1 MSLKLTFVTAQEL
14 DPLTASFLNTRFVAF
29 LARFSQELGKDITET
44 APIAAQIL
52 READIPQDG
61 DNLLSK
67 NDNIDLSPFTTL

>member
-1 MSLKLTFVTAQEL
+1 MRLTFVTAQEL
-14 DPLTASFLNTRFVAF
+14 DPLTASFLNTRFIAF

-52 READIPQDG
+52 REGDIPQDG

-67 NDNIDLSPFTTL
+67 EDKIDLTPFSL